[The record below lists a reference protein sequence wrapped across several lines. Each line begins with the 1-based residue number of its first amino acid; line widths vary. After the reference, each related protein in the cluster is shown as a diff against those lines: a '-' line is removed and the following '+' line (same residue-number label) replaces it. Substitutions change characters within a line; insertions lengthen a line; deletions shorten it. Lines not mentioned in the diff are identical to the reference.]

1 MIDTALTDWSRLQFA
16 LTACYHWIFVPLTL
30 GLSVIMAIMESIY
43 VKKGDPFWRQTA
55 KFWMKLFAIN
65 FAVGIATGIIL
76 EFEFGT
82 NWSNYSWFVGDI
94 FGAPLA
100 IEGILAFFMEATF
113 FAVMFFGWNK
123 VSKRTH
129 LAATWLTGI
138 GASVSALW
146 ILVANA
152 WMQHPVGMTFNPDTV
167 RHEMTDFWALVLNP
181 VATSKFFHSVFSG
194 WMTGAIFVIG
204 VSSWY
209 LLRKRH
215 TRFALASIRIAAL
228 TGIAGTLAVML
239 SGDSSG
245 VHAAK
250 YQPMKL
256 AAIEG
261 LTDGCTRAPFSV
273 VPGVE
278 IPGML
283 SILATH
289 NIDGYV
295 PGINNMLDGYTT
307 PEGETFP
314 SAEKKMES
322 GKKAIEAFR
331 TYRANKDKDP
341 HTAMQARK
349 VLQENIAHF
358 GYGYIQSRNELVPP
372 VQLLYWAFRVMVGLG
387 GYLFLLMVA
396 VLWAERKKRL
406 AEMKWLLRIALLSTP
421 LVYLAGQAG
430 WIVAE
435 VGRQPWTIEGLLPVK
450 AAVSSVSVAAVQ
462 TTFFIFVAIFTLFLL
477 IEIRI
482 LLKAIQKGPETDNTQ
497 NQAQP

>member
-43 VKKGDPFWRQTA
+43 VKKGAPFWKQTA

-181 VATSKFFHSVFSG
+181 IATSKFFHSVFSG

-261 LTDGCTRAPFSV
+261 LADGGTRAPFSV

-349 VLQENIAHF
+349 VLEENIAHF

-435 VGRQPWTIEGLLPVK
+435 VGRQPWTIEGLLPVR
-450 AAVSSVSVAAVQ
+450 AAVSSVSVSAVQ

-482 LLKAIQKGPETDNTQ
+482 LLKAIQKGPETDNTP

>member
-261 LTDGCTRAPFSV
+261 LTDGGKRAPFSV

-349 VLQENIAHF
+349 VLEENIAHF

-387 GYLFLLMVA
+387 GYLFLLMAA

-435 VGRQPWTIEGLLPVK
+435 VGRQPWTIEGLLPIR

-482 LLKAIQKGPETDNTQ
+482 LLKAIQKGPETDNSP